1 MKHLRLVFGII
12 GVAIAAI
19 AAMAQA
25 PAAPAAN
32 APQAQTPTAPV
43 PNGPAAPGAGAG
55 QGRGGGQQA
64 PVPGAPPVAA
74 IDSPLLRNY
83 STVTKQRLLKPED
96 RNWLMIR
103 RTYDGWGYSPLD
115 KITPANVSRLKL
127 VWSNKTLE
135 PGSH

>member
-1 MKHLRLVFGII
+1 MKHIRLVLGII
-12 GVAIAAI
+12 GIATFTI

-25 PAAPAAN
+25 PAPNAPPAQAPAA
-32 APQAQTPTAPV
+32 
-43 PNGPAAPGAGAG
+43 PAGGG
-55 QGRGGGQQA
+55 QGRGGGQA
-64 PVPGAPPVAA
+64 LPVPGAPPVAA

-115 KITPANVSRLKL
+115 KITPANVSRL
-127 VWSNKTLE
+127 
-135 PGSH
+135 